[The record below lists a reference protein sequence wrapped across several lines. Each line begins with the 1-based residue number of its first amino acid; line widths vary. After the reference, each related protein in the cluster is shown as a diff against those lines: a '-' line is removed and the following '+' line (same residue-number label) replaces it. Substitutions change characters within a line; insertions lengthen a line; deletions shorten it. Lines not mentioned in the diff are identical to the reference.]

1 MLNLIIILI
10 FSLAISFFASE
21 NAISLPINLGPYAF
35 TSIPLYVVVGLSIL
49 AGIIISWLASLLSS
63 ISTSMKL
70 RRKDKSIAAN
80 KDTIHDMTKK
90 INNLEIENSNLK
102 GELNNDPTD
111 EQSL

>member
-1 MLNLIIILI
+1 MLNLVIILI
-10 FSLAISFFASE
+10 FSLAFSFFAST
-21 NAISLPINLGPYAF
+21 NAISVPINLGPYSF
-35 TSIPLYVVVGLSIL
+35 TAVPLYVIVGLSIL
-49 AGIIISWLASLLSS
+49 VGIVISWLTSLVSS

-70 RRKDKSIAAN
+70 RRKDKSIESK